1 MATTHP
7 IEIALRSGS
16 MSKYYARKINDVCR
30 DLPEDIS
37 ALTDEKREAIVKM
50 AAACRSSKAVA
61 NALSITEQPSID
73 QVPEFS
79 ELFCETYYPV
89 MEDGKRTVG
98 FWSIKDSATLTPE
111 DVHEW
116 VRDVKHDKKTNKRMI
131 VPVPFGTWWKNH
143 KPDYELFGV
152 ASDRA
157 MWHKKTIENEMS
169 RKCVNTLYGKPP
181 VATAPPKGYGD
192 GKAAHMLLGL
202 ILKRVIHDAD
212 EDTAQR
218 KRNGFVLDAGAHLL
232 ALREF
237 RSFRCRKLF
246 CFAST
251 NGGQGTGKSLLQE
264 SIAALVPIDARC
276 TVQTTELAGVNLLP
290 LYQSSVCILTE
301 APSNATERY
310 TAEDIKAFA
319 DSGWKTATEKY
330 VAKRSVCDCSLK
342 MMSSNHLSPLPVDSC
357 VSRRVEFFVAKDI
370 DDGGSDLR
378 KLLDDVQS
386 ENKWSVDDLRKCIGW
401 AFLEEAQML
410 LDSGCIPCAVA
421 RRKIDAS
428 HLLSVSDH
436 HYFVLEGK
444 NLLPSD
450 YTSYR
455 DFRTDMGITWSP
467 DRYRFEILFELSK
480 SKDQWHDGLIPDL
493 FTKPLPPSDDSQLS
507 REITEEEEN
516 ENCKNET
523 KENNTVKPVAEKKTS
538 DVGYVGFDGA
548 LQYKA
553 RVVKFQ
559 LETKKLTFDEIYKM
573 ITSDQTLADNTAG
586 VRNKTLDK
594 KLVLP
599 QIFPTAVFDKYSR
612 RANLLG
618 FTGLVHIDFD
628 NIREN
633 GNGLTPEQV
642 RDNLATLPGFVIG
655 AISSRGNGVWAI
667 FNAGEKVTSFDRFD
681 AARRALVSMAEEQ
694 IGMQADCEMKLP
706 THGRVIAHDADC
718 HICEEALGGELPKP
732 FLWKASTFSVAK
744 VKLSVHRS
752 ERDMTI
758 DERARIERF
767 MEAVVEKACSSVQSA
782 TEGSRHGA
790 AIRAVANIHL
800 CASEHG
806 MIPLVSWGRR
816 VRDACMST
824 GLPKSEVADIMRYW
838 SEKTG
843 VHS

>member
-16 MSKYYARKINDVCR
+16 MSKYYARKIADVCK

-37 ALTDEKREAIVKM
+37 ALTDEQREAIVKV

-61 NALSITEQPSID
+61 TTLSITEQPSID
-73 QVPEFS
+73 QVPEFF

-98 FWSIKDSATLTPE
+98 FWSIKDSAILTPE

-116 VRDVKHDKKTNKRMI
+116 VRDAKQDKKTNKRVI

-192 GKAAHMLLGL
+192 GNAARDLLSL
-202 ILKRVIHDAD
+202 LLKRVIH
-212 EDTAQR
+212 EESEETAQR

-237 RSFRCRKLF
+237 RPFRCRKLF

-301 APSNATERY
+301 APSSATERY

-330 VAKRSVCDCSLK
+330 IAKRSVHDCSLK
-342 MMSSNHLSPLPVDSC
+342 MLSSNHLSPLPIDSC
-357 VSRRVEFFVAKDI
+357 VSRRIEFFVAQEVN
-370 DDGGSDLR
+370 DGGSDLR
-378 KLLDDVQS
+378 KILDDAQQ
-386 ENKWSVDDLRKCIGW
+386 NNNWSVEDLRQCIGW
-401 AFLEEAQML
+401 AFLEEAQRL
-410 LDSGCIPCAVA
+410 LDCGCKPCSVA

-428 HLLSVSDH
+428 HLLTVPDY

-444 NLLPSD
+444 NILPPD

-480 SKDQWHDGLIPDL
+480 SKDEWYDGLMPDL
-493 FTKPLPPSDDSQLS
+493 IDLTPLPPEDNQKA
-507 REITEEEEN
+507 TEEDTEEQSN
-516 ENCKNET
+516 DTAKEEKPTSCAQT
-523 KENNTVKPVAEKKTS
+523 KKAPN
-538 DVGYVGFDGA
+538 VGYLGFDGA
-548 LQYKA
+548 LQYKE

-599 QIFPTAVFDKYSR
+599 QIFPSAVFDKYSR

-655 AISSRGNGVWAI
+655 AISSRGNGAWAI

-706 THGRVIAHDADC
+706 THGRVIAHDPDC

-732 FLWKASTFSVAK
+732 FSWKASTFSVAK

-752 ERDMTI
+752 ERDMTV

-782 TEGSRHGA
+782 TEGNRHGA

-806 MIPLVSWGRR
+806 MIPLASWGRR
-816 VRDACMST
+816 VRDACLST
-824 GLPKSEVADIMRYW
+824 GLPKSEVTDIMRYW